1 MNQLLT
7 TVSTTPIPTST
18 HESDADGKLHQ
29 IQWQILHAVT
39 RFNPETYPVIPKG
52 HAWKLS

>member
-7 TVSTTPIPTST
+7 TVSTTAIPTST
-18 HESDADGKLHQ
+18 HESDADRKLCQ
-29 IQWQILHAVT
+29 TQGQILHAVT
-39 RFNPETYPVIPKG
+39 RFNQETYPVIPKG